1 MTEVQQPGRFIRRDL
16 GRGETPETEID
27 RFIERHHERLG
38 HDKEA
43 EAREQEASW
52 RASERRA
59 TAERIKKNHASWVE
73 FWERG
78 ETIHLSLAARC
89 REKAAQLRGKGVA
102 S

>member
-27 RFIERHHERLG
+27 RFIERHHEKLG
-38 HDKEA
+38 HNDED
-43 EAREQEASW
+43 ERELEASW
-52 RASERRA
+52 RAAERRA
-59 TAERIKKNHASWVE
+59 TAERIKRNHASWVE

-78 ETIHLSLAARC
+78 ETIHISLAARC